1 MQLDGKV
8 ALVIGGGRGIGA
20 ASARVLASQGA
31 SVAVNYL
38 QNAASAEQVVAQIR
52 AAGGKAISVQADV
65 LDIGQVA
72 RMVELT
78 HGAYGRLDILVHSAS
93 VSAIFKPFAQLSWE
107 EFMRGIDGVLR
118 GVFNSTKAVLPL
130 MQQQHYGRIV
140 YIGSGVGKTPLVPGA
155 ISLSTGKAGLVAFA
169 KYIAREYGPY
179 GITANVVAPGMV
191 ETDLSAVMPAEHKQ
205 RAIAMTP
212 LGRIAQP
219 EDIARVVAFFA
230 SDASGFMTG
239 AYAPVNG
246 GMTMD

>member
-72 RMVELT
+72 HMVELT

-212 LGRIAQP
+212 PGRIAQP

>member
-72 RMVELT
+72 HMVELT

-130 MQQQHYGRIV
+130 MQQQDYGRIV

-212 LGRIAQP
+212 PGRIAQP